1 MLRKGEWTCIQLTGM
16 STILWLPK
24 CDEYC
29 FYWINCFSRASAQ
42 NSKNH
47 KLHRLTLRRKWHA
60 NSSLSERL
68 ENDQL
73 SLRGSYTSITDVVW
87 LLSPSPP
94 ARSML
99 FCHTTAAALPCF
111 CFGGVKIS
119 HFYIQR
125 EYILIYIAE
134 PSLTMNMLTLVLP
147 PCFLTFIVLMPGNEQ
162 YLFKGIKTHTRLR
175 VTTHYIYF
183 IINDG
188 GGTQAARWRH
198 FWSAVPFFP
207 NSVINLYFCTRR
219 PHLWLSTCIYTYH
232 WLSRTYAA

>member
-1 MLRKGEWTCIQLTGM
+1 MHRKGKWTCIQLTGM
-16 STILWLPK
+16 STIQTVLWLPK

-99 FCHTTAAALPCF
+99 FCHTTIAALPCF
-111 CFGGVKIS
+111 CLGGVNIS
-119 HFYIQR
+119 HFYIWR
-125 EYILIYIAE
+125 EQFLIYPTE
-134 PSLTMNMLTLVLP
+134 PSPKHEYVNLSPTPMLLTI
-147 PCFLTFIVLMPGNEQ
+147 IVLMPGNEQ

-175 VTTHYIYF
+175 VATHYIYF

-188 GGTQAARWRH
+188 GSTQAARWRH
-198 FWSAVPFFP
+198 FWSAVPFSP

-219 PHLWLSTCIYTYH
+219 PHLWLSTCIHTHH
-232 WLSRTYAA
+232 W